1 MGDDVPGSLGRVPL
15 IPAFTLARRA
25 VANVGSTLRPDG
37 YHGVHER
44 AGFFEGWYIKLI
56 SSDRSARIAV
66 IPGIFLGLE
75 DSAGRHDEAFVQV
88 LDGVTGRSWYERY
101 DAADFHAA
109 TGHFDVT
116 IGPNHFSAEGMTL
129 DLPESG
135 LRGRVDFATGPDPW
149 PVTLRSPGIMGW
161 YAWVPVMETYHGVV
175 SFGHDLAGSLSLGG
189 VSLPF
194 DGGRGYLEKDWGR
207 AFPAGYIWMQSN
219 HFARSGVCLVA
230 SIAVI
235 PWHRTQFRG
244 FIVGLRMPGPDG
256 RPALH
261 RFATYTGARTK
272 TLTVD
277 DDHVRWSL
285 RSKAGLRLDI
295 TAERRRGGL
304 LHAPVRTQ
312 MHRRV
317 EETLDARIHLTLTDR
332 DGRII
337 LADCGEVAGLE
348 VHGDIDLLLAMA

>member
-1 MGDDVPGSLGRVPL
+1 MHLSPTL
-15 IPAFTLARRA
+15 TLARRA
-25 VANVGSTLRPDG
+25 VATLGSTLHPDG
-37 YHGVHER
+37 YHGAYER
-44 AGFFEGWYIKLI
+44 AGFFEGWYVKLI

-88 LDGVTGRSWYERY
+88 LDGSTGRSWYERY

-109 TGHFDVT
+109 TSCFDVA
-116 IGPNHFSAEGMTL
+116 IGPNRFSAEGITL
-129 DLPESG
+129 DLPGSG
-135 LRGRVDFATGPDPW
+135 LRGRVDFTTGFDPW
-149 PVTLRSPGIMGW
+149 PVTMRSPGIMGW

-175 SFGHDLAGSLSLGG
+175 SFGHDLSGELSLGS

-219 HFARSGVCLVA
+219 HFADSGVSLVA

-235 PWHRTQFRG
+235 PWRRTRFRG

-261 RFATYTGARTK
+261 RFATYTGARTR

-277 DDHVRWSL
+277 DDQVRWSL
-285 RSKAGLRLDI
+285 RSRAGLTLEI

-304 LHAPVRTQ
+304 LHEPARTQ

-317 EETLDARIHLTLTDR
+317 EETLDARIHVSLTDR
-332 DGRII
+332 DGRTI
-337 LADCGEVAGLE
+337 LADCGEVGGLE
-348 VHGDIDLLLAMA
+348 VHGDIDELLAMA